1 MNHNMVRRQAGRM
14 VSCWNPAGFSGMAGL
29 DTRPSVVLDEL
40 AHDQRFLGFAVRVG
54 LEFTWRPLSKQL
66 QQVNVV
72 VCAFLA
78 KAETLCVLPVF
89 SFTSAQRSRCRL
101 IYRPWQHLRWCESPQ
116 RILQTTHFP
125 VNHSSPF
132 SSPPPR
138 AVRTN
143 EAQRTNALW
152 GNISGWGSG
161 TVSEEFLEAPGRD

>member
-14 VSCWNPAGFSGMAGL
+14 VSCWNPAGFSGMVGL

-40 AHDQRFLGFAVRVG
+40 AHDQRFLGFAVHVGLGVHMASSKQATTGTKRVG
-54 LEFTWRPLSKQL
+54 C
-66 QQVNVV
+66 VV

-116 RILQTTHFP
+116 RILQTSHFP

-143 EAQRTNALW
+143 EAQRTNAL
-152 GNISGWGSG
+152 
-161 TVSEEFLEAPGRD
+161 